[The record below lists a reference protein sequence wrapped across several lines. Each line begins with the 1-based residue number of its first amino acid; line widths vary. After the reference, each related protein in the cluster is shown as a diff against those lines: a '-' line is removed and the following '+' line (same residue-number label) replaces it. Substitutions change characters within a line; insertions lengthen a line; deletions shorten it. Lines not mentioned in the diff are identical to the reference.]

1 MKSINSLQAAMLLVM
16 LGLFTSLLTQTAS
29 ASSVTVGKCSP
40 GGVHF
45 DKIQQA
51 IDAVGPGFII
61 KICPGTYPEQL
72 SINEQLTLQGIAS
85 GNQDGVVI
93 TSPSTGLVQNTT
105 SLATGNAIA
114 AHVWVNGASGVNMT
128 NLIVDSAGN
137 NINSCAP
144 DLIGILYQNSSGT
157 LNRVVTRNQWVGAS
171 ESDTN
176 FNGCQTGLGIFA
188 QSGGGGT
195 SVLTVINSSVHD
207 YQKNGITGNETGTT
221 LNVTNS
227 QVVGQGPTNG
237 AAENGIQ
244 VGFGARGTVS
254 GNSVI
259 DDIWAPDTSSDPG
272 DAAAGILLFDA
283 LSGGVAVKSNNVG
296 NTQFGIALVTD
307 TAGLDDGETVSGNKV
322 FATRIFDAIDVC
334 SNNNTIQTN
343 AVTNSSESAIHL
355 DASCGAFDGGTS
367 GTGNTVTG
375 NTITDANVGLL
386 KDTGASPNTVIPN
399 TYFTSITTDPP
410 GNLRTRLPY
419 KPARP

>member
-16 LGLFTSLLTQTAS
+16 LGLFTSLFTQTAS
-29 ASSVTVGKCSP
+29 ASSVTVGTCSP

-45 DKIQQA
+45 VKIQQA

-188 QSGGGGT
+188 QSGSGGT

-244 VGFGARGTVS
+244 IGFGARGS
-254 GNSVI
+254 ISASSVI

-307 TAGLDDGETVSGNKV
+307 TAGLDDAETVSGNKV

-355 DASCGAFDGGTS
+355 DSSCGS
-367 GTGNTVTG
+367 TGNNNNVTG

-386 KDTGASPNTVIPN
+386 KDSGVTGNTVIPN
-399 TYFTSITTDPP
+399 TYFTSIKTDPP
-410 GNLRTRLPY
+410 GNVRTRLPY
-419 KPARP
+419 RPARP

>member
-1 MKSINSLQAAMLLVM
+1 MKSVSSLQAAILLTL
-16 LGLFTSLLTQTAS
+16 LGFFTSVFTQTAS
-29 ASSVTVGKCSP
+29 ASSVTVGNCNP

-45 DKIQQA
+45 TTIQAA
-51 IDAVGPGFII
+51 INAVGPGFTI
-61 KICPGTYPEQL
+61 KICPGIYPEQL

-85 GNQDGVVI
+85 GHQDGVLI
-93 TSPSTGLVQNTT
+93 ISPSTGLALNTT

-157 LNRVVTRNQWVGAS
+157 LNHVVTRNQWVGAS

-188 QSGGGGT
+188 QSGSGGT
-195 SVLTVINSSVHD
+195 SALLVTNSSVHD

-244 VGFGARGTVS
+244 IGFGARGSIS
-254 GNSVI
+254 GSSVI
-259 DDIWAPDTSSDPG
+259 DDIWAPDTISDPG
-272 DAAAGILLFDA
+272 DAAAGILLYDA
-283 LSGGVAVKSNNVG
+283 APSAVSVRLNSVG
-296 NTQFGIALVTD
+296 NTQFGIALVEATPGQD
-307 TAGLDDGETVSGNKV
+307 ERETVSGNKV

-334 SNNNTIQTN
+334 ANNNTVQTN
-343 AVTNSSESAIHL
+343 TITNSSESAIHL
-355 DASCGAFDGGTS
+355 DASCGT
-367 GTGNTVTG
+367 TGNSNTVTG
-375 NTITDANVGLL
+375 NTITDTNVGLL
-386 KDTGASPNTVIPN
+386 KDTGVSGNAVIPN
-399 TYFTSITTDPP
+399 TYYTSITTDPP
-410 GNLRTRLPY
+410 GNVRTRLPY
-419 KPARP
+419 QPARP

>member
-1 MKSINSLQAAMLLVM
+1 MKSINYSLRAAMLVFV
-16 LGLFTSLLTQTAS
+16 LGSFTSVVTQTAS
-29 ASSVTVGKCSP
+29 ASSVIVGNCNP

-45 DKIQQA
+45 QTIQAA
-51 IDAVGPGFII
+51 INAVGPGFII

-72 SINEQLTLQGIAS
+72 SINQQVTLQGIAS

-93 TSPSTGLVQNTT
+93 TSPSSGLVQNTI

-114 AHVWVNGASGVNMT
+114 AHVWIDGASGVNMT
-128 NLIVDSAGN
+128 NLIVDSSGN

-157 LNRVVTRNQWVGAS
+157 LNHVVTRNQWVGAS

-176 FNGCQTGLGIFA
+176 FNGCQTGLGIFV
-188 QSGGGGT
+188 QSGTGGT
-195 SVLTVINSSVHD
+195 SVLTVTNSSVHD

-221 LNVTNS
+221 LNVNSS

-244 VGFGARGTVS
+244 IGFGARGIVS

-283 LSGGVAVKSNNVG
+283 ASGAVTVKSNNVG

-307 TAGLDDGETVSGNKV
+307 KTGLDDGETVASNKV

-343 AVTNSSESAIHL
+343 AVSNSSESAIHL
-355 DASCGAFDGGTS
+355 DASCGT
-367 GTGNTVTG
+367 TGNGNSVTG

-386 KDTGASPNTVIPN
+386 KDTGVSGNTVTPN
-399 TYFTSITTDPP
+399 TYFTSIKTDPP
-410 GNLRTRLPY
+410 GNVRTRLPY